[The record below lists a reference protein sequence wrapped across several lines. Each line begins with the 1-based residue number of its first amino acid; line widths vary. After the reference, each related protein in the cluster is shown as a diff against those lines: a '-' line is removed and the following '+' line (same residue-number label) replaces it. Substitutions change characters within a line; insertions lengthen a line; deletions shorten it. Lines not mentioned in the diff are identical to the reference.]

1 MPKFILSPTHMTD
14 VRPIPAIKA
23 VREVTWL
30 GLKDSKDVVDAMRAS
45 RQPFTA
51 ELSPNS
57 RFHTAEEA
65 AEHLRNEGGFDVM
78 TEQDPP
84 PPPLNHKAE
93 AEKHLQIFA
102 IELVTAN
109 KYEAAMNVTNLLSL
123 LMKVEE

>member
-1 MPKFILSPTHMTD
+1 MPKFILSPTPVTSA
-14 VRPIPAIKA
+14 RPVPAIKA
-23 VREVTWL
+23 VREVTGF
-30 GLKDSKDVVDAMRAS
+30 GLKESKDVVDQMNAS
-45 RQPFTA
+45 HQVFTA

-57 RFHTAEEA
+57 RFRAAEDA
-65 AEHLRNEGGFDVM
+65 AEHLRKEGGFDVQ
-78 TEQDPP
+78 TVQDPP

-109 KYEAAMNVTNLLSL
+109 KYEAAMNETNLLSL